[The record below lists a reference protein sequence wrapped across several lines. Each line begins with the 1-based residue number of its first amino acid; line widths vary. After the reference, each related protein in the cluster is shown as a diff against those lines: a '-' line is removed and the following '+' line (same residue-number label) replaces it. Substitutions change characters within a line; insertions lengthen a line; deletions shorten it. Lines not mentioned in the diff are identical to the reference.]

1 MFTGALLCTDKKT
14 SVRDSRTAH
23 ARTHETRTAHAR
35 AHETR
40 TAHARARLSYSSTR
54 FQLSYYL

>member
-35 AHETR
+35 A
-40 TAHARARLSYSSTR
+40 RLSYSSTR